1 MMAISFITLLWTSPQ
16 SILPT
21 MISSSQSA
29 LSLAFELCSVYVVWI
44 GILELIDASGL
55 GDKLAKILRPLIR
68 KIFGKHDE
76 ETEKYIALNI
86 SSNILG
92 LGNASTPM
100 GIKALTRLED
110 GSKTATFSA
119 IMLVIVNATSI
130 QLLPTTVI
138 GMRVTAGSTNPSDII
153 IPSIIATFC
162 TFCLGI
168 ILGKICEKIY
178 KKIKK

>member
-1 MMAISFITLLWTSPQ
+1 MNTIWFLMMAISFITLLWTSPQ
-16 SILPT
+16 SILPI

-110 GSKTATFSA
+110 GSKT
-119 IMLVIVNATSI
+119 
-130 QLLPTTVI
+130 
-138 GMRVTAGSTNPSDII
+138 VTAGSTNPSDII